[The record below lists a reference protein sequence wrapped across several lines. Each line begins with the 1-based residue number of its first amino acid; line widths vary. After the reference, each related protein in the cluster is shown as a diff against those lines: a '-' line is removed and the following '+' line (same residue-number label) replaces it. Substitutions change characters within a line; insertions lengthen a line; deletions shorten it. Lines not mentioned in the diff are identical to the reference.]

1 MRIEVLFFAQL
12 KDALGRDREV
22 IEIEDGRTIDDVVA
36 SLRERREWQ
45 RVAALPLTFA
55 VNEAAAPGSRA
66 LRHGDRLA
74 LLTPFSGG

>member
-1 MRIEVLFFAQL
+1 MRIELLFFAQI

-22 IEIEDGRTIDDVVA
+22 LEVEDGRTIDDVVA
-36 SLRERREWQ
+36 SLRERGEW
-45 RVAALPLTFA
+45 RPLRALPLTFA
-55 VNEAAAPGSRA
+55 VNETAAPGIRA